1 MCMENLNIAFY
12 LLFPGLYGLSS
23 LLCSILKILH
33 HLEICI
39 KDSWVESDVMQWMST
54 NLAKIVKICDNQILD
69 RILWNLALWWQLCE
83 GHLLRLYNII
93 SLSYSTDKQWS
104 PSVQIRAKCTKVII
118 FVWENNTITKPFW
131 QNTSSEQLISKNV
144 SIFWLMVLLKEVNNR
159 MEKYY
164 LLLCHTGYW
173 EDINQT

>member
-1 MCMENLNIAFY
+1 M
-12 LLFPGLYGLSS
+12 
-23 LLCSILKILH
+23 H

-54 NLAKIVKICDNQILD
+54 NLAKIVKICNNQIAD
-69 RILWNLALWWQLCE
+69 RIIWNLSLWWQLCE